1 MVCVS
6 YGERGQPGVEGAIN
20 ASHLMSEVI
29 DLPGRASP
37 DMLLSRW
44 RQHKMYIDSLR
55 FQKKKTIVDFPLVMM
70 MLEKL
75 NWPLHI
81 SAEPTRHR

>member
-6 YGERGQPGVEGAIN
+6 YGEWGQSDVEGAIN

-29 DLPGRASP
+29 DLPWRASP

-55 FQKKKTIVDFPLVMM
+55 FQKKKKTIVDFPLVMM

-75 NWPLHI
+75 N
-81 SAEPTRHR
+81 